1 MGSYN
6 ETVEIAMPA
15 KDPSYPIFDTFYI
28 NIRKLWF
35 NRLLSFQNRK
45 KIVNRKHYVIDKF

>member
-15 KDPSYPIFDTFYI
+15 KDPSYPIFDTFYF
-28 NIRKLWF
+28 NIREL
-35 NRLLSFQNRK
+35 
-45 KIVNRKHYVIDKF
+45 

>member
-15 KDPSYPIFDTFYI
+15 KDPSYPIFDTFYF
-28 NIRKLWF
+28 NIRELWI
-35 NRLLSFQNRK
+35 NQIVQIHRIKRK
-45 KIVNRKHYVIDKF
+45 FCEKCSYH